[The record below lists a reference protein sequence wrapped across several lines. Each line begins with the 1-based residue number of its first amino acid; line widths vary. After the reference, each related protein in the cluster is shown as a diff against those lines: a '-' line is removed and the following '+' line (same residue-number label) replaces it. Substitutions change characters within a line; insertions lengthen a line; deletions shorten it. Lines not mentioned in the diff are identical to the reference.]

1 MVFFKLKTLLL
12 VQKKFK
18 SFRSVFIA
26 VLADFGN
33 LAALILGG
41 LSTKVKNKRCSSL
54 DAVSTTL
61 QTHCCKYKITGINK
75 DVGIPTKLYS
85 LILKLS
91 QV

>member
-1 MVFFKLKTLLL
+1 MVFFKFNTLLL
-12 VQKKFK
+12 CIKNLK

-26 VLADFGN
+26 VLADFGV

-41 LSTKVKNKRCSSL
+41 LSTKVKNKQRSSL

-85 LILKLS
+85 LIL
-91 QV
+91 